1 MVIYTFFRGMI
12 QKLIVFAFMGIFVS
26 YCPQYWGSGVIYKV
40 HVTQYMFA
48 RYDQK
53 LIVFAFMDVS
63 VSNCQ

>member
-12 QKLIVFAFMGIFVS
+12 KNSLFLHLWVFS
-26 YCPQYWGSGVIYKV
+26 WDCPQFWGSGVIYKV
-40 HVTQYMFA
+40 HDTQYIFA

-63 VSNCQ
+63 VSYCP